1 MLLNGLLP
9 YSFSMQINGVI
20 SEAVASIS
28 ELDSRRKLLGE
39 KLLPLNNLNLLES
52 GSEDFLEERLI
63 MPVEKAELNCK
74 IAGADSGFVDKDL
87 FALDLVL
94 IRAIGAVFSYNAG
107 RLGGAEYF
115 PHFYSF
121 PEPHLSQAGL
131 EADEF
136 QCSKSIQ
143 RLIKEVG
150 IARSLIE
157 KFSPAFC
164 FLDGSIVPQY
174 ADKPRKDSAVKSAY
188 HEMLEEFQGLYS
200 VAEESNCELVGCV
213 EDSRGSR
220 FGQILQESL
229 LCDGTKALGKSAFGK
244 PFAVAKAL
252 GKTAASQQSLLAS
265 HKNLSAQLN
274 GCYDA
279 IILDYLLKPGERSMA
294 FSYTASTKEHPILMD
309 FDEKWSK
316 SVRAFYLK
324 PVAFDRPLRVE
335 FLHHNHEGISAHASK
350 IASIV
355 FAQSCM
361 HREYAFPSILVEADL
376 HARLKQQEIEIVY
389 DKILNKLGKGIKLRL
404 RRDNRPL

>member
-1 MLLNGLLP
+1 
-9 YSFSMQINGVI
+9 MQINGVI

-28 ELDSRRKLLGE
+28 ELDSKRRLLGE

-188 HEMLEEFQGLYS
+188 HEMLEEFQSLYS

-220 FGQILQESL
+220 FGQILQ
-229 LCDGTKALGKSAFGK
+229 
-244 PFAVAKAL
+244 
-252 GKTAASQQSLLAS
+252 QNLLAS

-361 HREYAFPSILVEADL
+361 HREYAFPNILVEADL